1 MTNTNCCV
9 CGRKIV
15 LEMSCRCNP
24 KPKKKKTM
32 TKAKRFCKKLE
43 DAEYLFGSGDNVSP
57 DEE

>member
-1 MTNTNCCV
+1 
-9 CGRKIV
+9 
-15 LEMSCRCNP
+15 MSCRCNP